1 MEFDI
6 SEALNQFKSAFD
18 LLRSAVGLVSDV
30 TKALPDGS
38 EKEAATKSLLE
49 AAKAAQIAEASVA
62 QALGYEL
69 CKCAFPP
76 TPMLRIG
83 YRILRGAA
91 RKTEFVYEC
100 PKCKQHTAGGWQFMR
115 EIEEKEPP
123 SKEK

>member
-1 MEFDI
+1 MEFDVP
-6 SEALNQFKSAFD
+6 EALNQLKSAFD
-18 LLRSAVGLVSDV
+18 LFRSATGLVSDV
-30 TKALPDGS
+30 TKALPKGT

-49 AAKAAQIAEASVA
+49 AAKATQIAEASVA

-83 YRILRGAA
+83 YLTPRGFN
-91 RKTEFVYEC
+91 RTESVYEC

-123 SKEK
+123 S

>member
-1 MEFDI
+1 MEFDVP
-6 SEALNQFKSAFD
+6 EALNQLKSGLD
-18 LLRSAVGLVSDV
+18 LFRSAVGLVSDV
-30 TKALPDGS
+30 TKALPEGTK
-38 EKEAATKSLLE
+38 KEAATKSLLE
-49 AAKAAQIAEASVA
+49 AAKAVQIAEASVA

-100 PKCKQHTAGGWQFMR
+100 PKCKQHTAGAWAFQR
-115 EIEEKEPP
+115 EIGEKEPP
-123 SKEK
+123 S